1 MADNR
6 VRKIAADKLNPHS
19 RHDFCAKGR
28 TAAEVVEHPRRIVA
42 PMRRV
47 GDRYVEA
54 SWDEALRDIAD
65 RMNRVIDADGPDA
78 VGAYCGNP
86 AGYSSSNLV
95 FMNGWLDAIGTH
107 NRYAVGSVDQNA
119 VHVVAQAMYGSPL
132 MVPVSDI
139 DNCDLF
145 LLVGANPAVS
155 AWNWLESV
163 PDGWRRALDR
173 QRRGA
178 RIVVVD
184 PVRTE
189 SADKADTHLAVRPGQ
204 DWALLLAM
212 VKVILDARLE
222 HAGDCADLATG
233 MPEIRALVASCDVDD
248 LADRCDID
256 RDEIEQLA
264 RDFATAPGA
273 MAITR
278 TGVSLQET
286 GTVAEWLGHVLNVI
300 TGRMDRPGGRRFEPG
315 YVDTLRLAGL
325 AETAPHR
332 SRVAGREMVAG
343 AHALAELP
351 GEILTP
357 GPGRIRA
364 LVINS
369 GNPVISGPDGAR
381 LDAALQRLDLLVAI
395 DFVQRESHR
404 HAHWLLPA
412 VHWLEREDLLA
423 FTSSMHDEPFVQFGA
438 RAVVPPAAGARGVA
452 DLRRPGAGH
461 EASAVRC
468 TRPQRCHPVLAAR
481 RRPHSAPGPRIRSAL
496 DQPVDDPDIAEGQRP
511 QAEMARSAR
520 QPARPGA
527 GSARV
532 RAFPG
537 SAADTG
543 QEGARGTDRI
553 GRAHPRTAGRRG
565 PGTHPGVPFPAG

>member
-1 MADNR
+1 MAGPQSTTTVHTFCRYCLASCGVEVTVADNR

-264 RDFATAPGA
+264 RDFA
-273 MAITR
+273 
-278 TGVSLQET
+278 
-286 GTVAEWLGHVLNVI
+286 
-300 TGRMDRPGGRRFEPG
+300 
-315 YVDTLRLAGL
+315 
-325 AETAPHR
+325 PHPARWR
-332 SRVAGREMVAG
+332 S
-343 AHALAELP
+343 
-351 GEILTP
+351 
-357 GPGRIRA
+357 PGRACPCR
-364 LVINS
+364 
-369 GNPVISGPDGAR
+369 
-381 LDAALQRLDLLVAI
+381 
-395 DFVQRESHR
+395 
-404 HAHWLLPA
+404 
-412 VHWLEREDLLA
+412 
-423 FTSSMHDEPFVQFGA
+423 
-438 RAVVPPAAGARGVA
+438 
-452 DLRRPGAGH
+452 
-461 EASAVRC
+461 
-468 TRPQRCHPVLAAR
+468 
-481 RRPHSAPGPRIRSAL
+481 
-496 DQPVDDPDIAEGQRP
+496 
-511 QAEMARSAR
+511 
-520 QPARPGA
+520 
-527 GSARV
+527 
-532 RAFPG
+532 
-537 SAADTG
+537 
-543 QEGARGTDRI
+543 
-553 GRAHPRTAGRRG
+553 RRG
-565 PGTHPGVPFPAG
+565 PSPNGWATCSMSSPDGWIGPGAAGSNPVTSTRCDWPAWPRPHHTAAGSPAARWWPARTHWPNCPVKS